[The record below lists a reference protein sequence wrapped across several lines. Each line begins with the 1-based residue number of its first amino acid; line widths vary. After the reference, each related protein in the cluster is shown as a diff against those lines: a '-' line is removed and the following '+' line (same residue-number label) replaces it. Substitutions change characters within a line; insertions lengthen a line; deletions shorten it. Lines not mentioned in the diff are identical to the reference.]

1 MLLTD
6 AAADDDD
13 DDADVEENVVEDGDE
28 DSYDN
33 EVPSNGD
40 QLFASDLRLKGDHST
55 HSQPHTAD
63 MQTIDHD
70 DQSRLLDNR
79 HVILAPPI
87 DTGLV
92 TSLQVRCVSI
102 QI

>member
-1 MLLTD
+1 MGPLSEVC
-6 AAADDDD
+6 DDDVD
-13 DDADVEENVVEDGDE
+13 DVEENAVEDGDE

-33 EVPSNGD
+33 EVPSSAE
-40 QLFASDLRLKGDHST
+40 LFASELRLKGDHST

-63 MQTIDHD
+63 MQTVDHD

-92 TSLQVRCVSI
+92 TSLQVRSVSTDLKS
-102 QI
+102 